1 MILYGSSLSP
11 FVRKVIAFAA
21 EKGVELEVRGIPL
34 GSPDPEFRA
43 ASPLGKMPALIDGD
57 FSIADSTAIVT
68 YIDAAAPGPKL
79 IPDEAKA
86 RALAYWWDEFA
97 DTELFGCGR
106 QMFFNRLIGPLF
118 LKVPGDEAAALKA
131 ETEQL
136 PKLLAYL
143 DAAVPETGYLL
154 GDAITL
160 ADIAVASPFA
170 NLRHLGL
177 DATIARYPRI
187 ATYAD
192 RMLARPSFAEMVAK
206 ENRLLERAK
215 AA

>member
-21 EKGVELEVRGIPL
+21 EKGIELEVRGIPL

-57 FSIADSTAIVT
+57 FSIPDSTAIVT
-68 YIDAAAPGPKL
+68 YLDAVAPGPRL
-79 IPDEAKA
+79 IPDEPRLRA
-86 RALAYWWDEFA
+86 RAYWWDEFA

-118 LKVPGDEAAALKA
+118 LKVAGDEAAALKA

-143 DAAVPETGYLL
+143 DGVVPDEGYLL

-170 NLRHLGL
+170 NLRHLDL
-177 DATIARYPRI
+177 EPTIARYPRV
-187 ATYAD
+187 AAYVD
-192 RMLARPSFAEMVAK
+192 RILARPSFAEMVAK
-206 ENRLLERAK
+206 EARLLDRAK